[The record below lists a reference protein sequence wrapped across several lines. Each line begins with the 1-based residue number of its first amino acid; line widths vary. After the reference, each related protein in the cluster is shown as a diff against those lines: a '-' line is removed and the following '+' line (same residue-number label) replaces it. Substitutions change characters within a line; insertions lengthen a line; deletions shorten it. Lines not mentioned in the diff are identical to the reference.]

1 MSQNLSSAAVVI
13 GALWVKLQNDNS
25 NKLIDVNKFTLRHGN
40 LLNMISIGSSS
51 EDSDQTGS
59 MPRFI

>member
-25 NKLIDVNKFTLRHGN
+25 NKLNDVNKFTLRHGQ
-40 LLNMISIGSSS
+40 LLNMISIGCASK
-51 EDSDQTGS
+51 DSDQTDT
-59 MPRFI
+59 MPRLI